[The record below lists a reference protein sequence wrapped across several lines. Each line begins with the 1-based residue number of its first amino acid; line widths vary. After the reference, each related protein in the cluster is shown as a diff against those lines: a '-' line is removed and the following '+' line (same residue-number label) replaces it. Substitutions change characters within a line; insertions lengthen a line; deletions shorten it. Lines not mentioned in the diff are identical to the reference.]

1 MFKQLQKSEEFLTES
16 PFSVPCIGRIAG
28 AGTQGEVLV
37 EYNGYGPYP
46 ARMLVGIS
54 SSELSRPRQR
64 GRELLLVFEN
74 GDPGKPIIIGLMADP
89 LEELISLEIAGEK
102 TEEPRNVLIDGRQ
115 IVIEAEDEVVL
126 KCGKGSIQ
134 IRKDGKI
141 IIKGTDLLSRSSGPQ
156 RIRGASVNIN

>member
-16 PFSVPCIGRIAG
+16 QFSVPCIGRIAG
-28 AGTQGEVLV
+28 AGPQGEVFV

-46 ARMLVGIS
+46 ARMLAGIS
-54 SSELSRPRQR
+54 SRELSRPRQR

-102 TEEPRNVLIDGRQ
+102 REEPCNVLIDGRQ
-115 IVIEAEDEVVL
+115 IVIEAEDEVFL

-141 IIKGTDLLSRSSGPQ
+141 TIKGTDLLSRSSGPQ
-156 RIRGASVNIN
+156 RIRGASININ